1 MEIGKEDSSG
11 MHKGIRKKE
20 KERRGEQMGEEE
32 EKSNEKSWNKQELIK
47 RGKGKRDSKNNS
59 GENIEQN

>member
-1 MEIGKEDSSG
+1 

-20 KERRGEQMGEEE
+20 KERRGDQMGEEE
-32 EKSNEKSWNKQELIK
+32 EKSNEKSWNKQELIQ
-47 RGKGKRDSKNNS
+47 RDKGKRDRKNNS